1 MGDNGQSLPLPPADL
16 VRGPR
21 FDVVSREYKHSIFT
35 STLFPPSIKLPICWF
50 HHLICV
56 RRSDVWLLAE
66 VLSCVGQDVS
76 E

>member
-1 MGDNGQSLPLPPADL
+1 MGDNGQSLPLSPANL
-16 VRGPR
+16 VRGRR

-50 HHLICV
+50 HQPICV
-56 RRSDVWLLAE
+56 RRSDFGLLAG
-66 VLSCVGQDVS
+66 VLSWVGQDVS